1 MAVLSGVLN
10 ATGFKES
17 WDVIEQATP
26 QSPLKDSAYFVYENW
41 NLSLITGGSDSRA

>member
-26 QSPLKDSAYFVYENW
+26 QSPLKDSAYFVSP
-41 NLSLITGGSDSRA
+41 LSKLGFERRG